1 MVCSYKN
8 WAWQKNCLHTHFFKT
23 IILSPK
29 KSFKFHVRVMRL
41 LILELGKW
49 SDPYDSSC
57 EIVFSQ
63 AETPFRSA
71 YGAADVQ
78 SLIAHLFVQILQ

>member
-1 MVCSYKN
+1 
-8 WAWQKNCLHTHFFKT
+8 
-23 IILSPK
+23 
-29 KSFKFHVRVMRL
+29 MRL